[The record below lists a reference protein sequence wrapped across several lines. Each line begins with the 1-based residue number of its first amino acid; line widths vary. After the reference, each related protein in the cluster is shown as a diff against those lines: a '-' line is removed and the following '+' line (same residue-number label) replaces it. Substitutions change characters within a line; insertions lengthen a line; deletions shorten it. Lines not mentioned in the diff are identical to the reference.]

1 MKFLEKKSKKKKISL
16 SPKVEEIVKI
26 WKPRSHSA
34 QTDVLGSYTGTSEF
48 DDREPIQDVD
58 DL

>member
-1 MKFLEKKSKKKKISL
+1 MENKKKRTKPPM

-26 WKPRSHSA
+26 WNPRSHSA

-48 DDREPIQDVD
+48 DDKRPIQDVD

>member
-1 MKFLEKKSKKKKISL
+1 MDKKKNGKKPL
-16 SPKVEEIVKI
+16 MSPKVEEIVKI
-26 WKPRSHSA
+26 WNPRSHSA

-48 DDREPIQDVD
+48 DDKRPIQDVD

>member
-1 MKFLEKKSKKKKISL
+1 MKFLDKKKAKKDRAL

-26 WKPRSHSA
+26 WNPRSHSA

-48 DDREPIQDVD
+48 DDKRPIQDVD